1 MDAVMAAVEGVHGA
15 GGHQQRALGLDGNGP
30 LAVAALVVQQGLA
43 IDAAGFGAGIGPLP
57 VDRFLFTNQQ
67 QVEAVDLAA
76 AGLRDKHA
84 ILLAGQ
90 QRMGRNLHQRG
101 TDGRGGQ
108 QLPHEEH
115 DQGHSHRQKG
125 DGEAGEQPVG
135 FSFHVAV
142 DGPHHEP
149 RHQAVPCQAG
159 QQEAQQPPGG
169 RIAHRQPEAEP
180 GARTAGDVAA
190 IGHAGEGLDGGAA
203 GGQQVARRACSGRRG
218 SPPISPSAARY
229 KRDRRRRWRQTTG
242 ARSTPASSTHGSPAP
257 APPPRAGPGH
267 TSRRTADPGHSRRWR
282 PRPPGGCRSRRDG
295 CHRPRGR
302 RRCRRPC
309 SGFAPRGGTA
319 RCCPGPRRC
328 VCPARCR
335 CAGRSGGS
343 PATRAP
349 PGRRSPPPARCS
361 PRRER
366 RRRRRLRRRCRT
378 AGNRSAGCRVSSR
391 RIGKCAPRS
400 ITAVAEAAGVSSRRP
415 SPAVSNADRSRWP
428 PGPCTLRPTSFRR
441 NWKCSTGRRP
451 WSSAGR

>member
-1 MDAVMAAVEGVHGA
+1 MAALEGVHGA

-57 VDRFLFTNQQ
+57 IDRFLFANQQ

-76 AGLRDKHA
+76 AGLRDEHP
-84 ILLAGQ
+84 ILLARQ

-135 FSFHVAV
+135 FSFQVAV

-149 RHQAVPCQAG
+149 RHQAVPRQAG
-159 QQEAQQPPGG
+159 QQQAQQHPGG
-169 RIAHRQPEAEP
+169 RIAHRQPEGQPRA
-180 GARTAGDVAA
+180 GTAGDVAA
-190 IGHAGEGLDGGAA
+190 IGHAGQGLDGGAA
-203 GGQQVARRACSGRRG
+203 GGQQVARRAAQAGGAALRRF
-218 SPPISPSAARY
+218 PPVQPGINETAAADGD
-229 KRDRRRRWRQTTG
+229 KRQGHDQHQ
-242 ARSTPASSTHGSPAP
+242 PVPPMVAP
-257 APPPRAGPGH
+257 HQHRHLGPGRIVPAGILP
-267 TSRRTADPGHSRRWR
+267 TLDIARRWR

-295 CHRPRGR
+295 CRRPRGR
-302 RRCRRPC
+302 RACRRPR
-309 SGFAPRGGTA
+309 SGSGPRGGTA

-335 CAGRSGGS
+335 CAGRSRGS

-349 PGRRSPPPARCS
+349 PG
-361 PRRER
+361 
-366 RRRRRLRRRCRT
+366 
-378 AGNRSAGCRVSSR
+378 
-391 RIGKCAPRS
+391 
-400 ITAVAEAAGVSSRRP
+400 
-415 SPAVSNADRSRWP
+415 
-428 PGPCTLRPTSFRR
+428 
-441 NWKCSTGRRP
+441 
-451 WSSAGR
+451 